1 MSVETGDRVTRK
13 YKGFRG
19 VDFRGEECSLNRSP
33 DCLNVWR
40 NYKNLASIETRP
52 TLAHINTYPKGVSA
66 MKWHDGKLYF
76 LSKDGYLHAI
86 CEDGTLDF
94 EIQYVGNQAI
104 LFEFGGDLYAKGT
117 EHYCNVT
124 KGKDVY
130 PYIPTTSIGRK
141 PSGGGK
147 IHEDVNMLSDYR
159 INTFLADGKSTSF
172 HLDADLID
180 DDYVPYVEVNGEPI
194 ENAYMP
200 AINPVTYYVVDYK
213 KGIVT
218 FITRHPSYTLD
229 GSITAAPPTPLT
241 DGQDNVLIKFKKSVK
256 GYRDKILKCTIAQE
270 FDNRVFLSGNPDYP
284 STIWHCSLSDP
295 SYFSDLDYYVDG
307 SDQKPIRSIAAG
319 NNGFWVFRDAVE
331 NGVFY
336 HMPGFDD
343 EYGKIYPS
351 SHSSIA
357 LGCVGR
363 AVNFNDDIVFFSQR
377 GMEGASTDVTTEQFA
392 THRSS
397 LIDRKLLAHPKYKD
411 MILSEWEG
419 YLLVFM
425 GNDVYLADS
434 RAVLTNENHVEYEW
448 YHWSFGKYNVSSA
461 VVNNGVLYIGT
472 DEGHIYSLTR
482 NAKDG
487 DELLSDTFS
496 PIESYWTTPKDTFG
510 APNKLKTTNKKGCIV
525 EALGDIAVS
534 VKTNH
539 DDTYELIASNEGID
553 DCFVSRI
560 KRKKFK
566 DLQLKFASKTSFSLE
581 AVTIEAFIGS
591 YIKR

>member
-52 TLAHINTYPKGVSA
+52 ALEHIHTYPKGVSA

-147 IHEDVNMLSDYR
+147 IHEDVNMLCDYR
-159 INTFLADGKSTSF
+159 INTFLADGKSADF
-172 HLDADLID
+172 YLDAKEID
-180 DDYVPYVEVNGEPI
+180 KDFTPYVEVNGRKTTSQI
-194 ENAYMP
+194 
-200 AINPVTYYVVDYK
+200 TVDYDE
-213 KGIVT
+213 GIVSFKYWSSALNSWMLT
-218 FITRHPSYTLD
+218 PP
-229 GSITAAPPTPLT
+229 AAPST
-241 DGQDNVLIKFKKSVK
+241 DGQDNVSIKFKKSVK
-256 GYRDKILKCTIAQE
+256 GYKDKILKCTIAQE

-472 DEGHIYSLTR
+472 DEGHIYSLTK

-510 APNKLKTTNKKGCIV
+510 ASNKLKTTNKKGCIV